1 MHKKIFFI
9 SAILILFILGC
20 TGGTG
25 RKTSDVD
32 FHVGFNGLSME
43 FLKNS
48 PPAKVYEGDTLPV
61 LLKVKN
67 SGAYSIK
74 DDKVIV
80 SLGVEKDYT
89 DKLELLKGG
98 RISQFAGLNN
108 AAAFSLEGKSPI
120 NIVGDE
126 EIISYNIKAGKVDPQ
141 SEA

>member
-20 TGGTG
+20 TGGTS
-25 RKTSDVD
+25 RKTVDVD

-48 PPAKVYEGDTLPV
+48 PPAKVFEGDTLPV

-67 SGAYSIK
+67 SGAYSITN
-74 DDKVIV
+74 DRVVV

-120 NIVGDE
+120 NIV
-126 EIISYNIKAGKVDPQ
+126 
-141 SEA
+141 